1 MAMMEYWREILLVM
15 AAVLLLFCLWQGW
28 SARRAGRADGEA
40 MAHLV
45 RSIMETEFRESRRE
59 LLEGLRVNRQEMAQS
74 LREFRVELNDIQRQ
88 KFSELVQ
95 KQDELVKATAAQLEK
110 MRETVDEKLHKTLEE
125 RLGQSFQLVSE
136 RLEAVQKGLGEMQTL
151 ALGVGDLKKC

>member
-59 LLEGLRVNRQEMAQS
+59 LLGGLC
-74 LREFRVELNDIQRQ
+74 
-88 KFSELVQ
+88 
-95 KQDELVKATAAQLEK
+95 
-110 MRETVDEKLHKTLEE
+110 
-125 RLGQSFQLVSE
+125 
-136 RLEAVQKGLGEMQTL
+136 
-151 ALGVGDLKKC
+151 VGW